1 MATSAFT
8 LSDLRQLTEGFRP
21 SSLAVPA
28 VILLILTMLILPL
41 PAMMLDVLF
50 TLNILLALLVIMVA
64 INTATPMEFSSFPT
78 VILFSTMLRLG
89 LNVASTRV
97 VLLEG
102 HTGGDAAGQ
111 VIEAFGAFVIGGNY
125 VVGFIVFSILMIINF
140 IVITKGAGRSSEV
153 AARFTLDAMP
163 GRQMAID
170 ADLNAGVIDQ
180 DEAKARRALVSQES
194 DFYGTM
200 DGASKF
206 VRGDAVAGILILLI
220 NLIGGVT
227 IGLLQYDLSFDQATK
242 AYVLLT
248 IGDGLVA
255 QIPALI
261 LSLST
266 ALIVTRVTTS
276 ESAPEQAANQL
287 ANPAAFYIA
296 GSILILLGM
305 IPGMPN
311 LVFLILGSCAL
322 GLGYMSQQ
330 KLALVSEQEERAA
343 TESPQADANG
353 ETAAKDPNDVG
364 WDDAAQVDVV
374 SLELGYGL
382 IPMVDETNG
391 GRLLNRIKGIRKKLS
406 AEMGFL
412 LPSIRIRDNLDN
424 APDSYSIIINGS
436 IRGSGTIESGREMAI
451 NPGNVLTQIEGTPAK
466 EPAFG
471 LDAVWIDPAD
481 REYAQASGYTV
492 VDPGTVIATHLNA
505 VIQNNASELMT
516 FDVAQELLDRIEQ
529 TSPKLIEDLVPEK
542 LSLGAIVQILQNL
555 LNESVPLRDMRTIL
569 ETLAGEVSRTQNP
582 QALTAAVRPK
592 LGRLIVQQIIGGE
605 ETLPVMTL
613 EPDLEQLLNELVG
626 RSENTE
632 EIALEPNLADG
643 LFQSVRESV
652 QQLEDQEMPAVI
664 VVSPLIRPWLARLLR
679 RVTKDLTVMSYV
691 EIPEDQAIRVISTIS
706 INRTGENA
714 EQPAV

>member
-8 LSDLRQLTEGFRP
+8 MSDLRQLTEGFRP

-41 PAMMLDVLF
+41 PAVMLDVLF

-102 HTGGDAAGQ
+102 HTGGDAAGR

-125 VVGFIVFSILMIINF
+125 VVGFIVFAILMIINF

-296 GSILILLGM
+296 GSILILLGL

-322 GLGYMSQQ
+322 GLGYMSRQ
-330 KLALVSEQEERAA
+330 KLALAAAQEERAA
-343 TESPQADANG
+343 IESPQQDAG
-353 ETAAKDPNDVG
+353 GAPAAKDPNDVG

-382 IPMVDETNG
+382 IPMVDEANG

-436 IRGSGTIESGREMAI
+436 VRGSGTIESGREMAI

-505 VIQNNASELMT
+505 VIQNNAAELMT

-542 LSLGAIVQILQNL
+542 LSLGAVVQILQNL

-652 QQLEDQEMPAVI
+652 QQLEDQELPAVI

-714 EQPAV
+714 EPAAV

>member
-1 MATSAFT
+1 M
-8 LSDLRQLTEGFRP
+8 SDLRQLTEGFRP

-41 PAMMLDVLF
+41 PAVMLDVLF

-102 HTGGDAAGQ
+102 HTGGDAAGR

-125 VVGFIVFSILMIINF
+125 VVGFIVFAILMIINF

-296 GSILILLGM
+296 GSILILLGL

-322 GLGYMSQQ
+322 GLGYMSRQ
-330 KLALVSEQEERAA
+330 KLALAAAQEERAA
-343 TESPQADANG
+343 IESPQQDAG
-353 ETAAKDPNDVG
+353 GAPAAKDPNDVG

-382 IPMVDETNG
+382 IPMVDEANG

-436 IRGSGTIESGREMAI
+436 VRGSGTIESGREMAI

-505 VIQNNASELMT
+505 VIQNNAAELMT

-542 LSLGAIVQILQNL
+542 LSLGAVVQILQNL

-652 QQLEDQEMPAVI
+652 QQLEDQELPAVI

-714 EQPAV
+714 EPAAV

>member
-8 LSDLRQLTEGFRP
+8 MSDLRQLTEGFRP

-41 PAMMLDVLF
+41 PAVMLDVLF

-102 HTGGDAAGQ
+102 HTGGDAAGR

-125 VVGFIVFSILMIINF
+125 VVGFIVFAILMIINF

-296 GSILILLGM
+296 GSILILLGL

-322 GLGYMSQQ
+322 GLGYMSRQ
-330 KLALVSEQEERAA
+330 KLALAAAQEERAA
-343 TESPQADANG
+343 IESPQQDAG
-353 ETAAKDPNDVG
+353 GAPAAKDPNDVG

-382 IPMVDETNG
+382 IPMVDEANG

-505 VIQNNASELMT
+505 VIQNNAAELMT

-542 LSLGAIVQILQNL
+542 LSLGAVVQILQNL

-652 QQLEDQEMPAVI
+652 QQLEDQELPAVI

-714 EQPAV
+714 DPAAV

>member
-8 LSDLRQLTEGFRP
+8 MSDLRQLTEGFRP

-41 PAMMLDVLF
+41 PAVMLDVLF

-102 HTGGDAAGQ
+102 HTGGDAAGR

-125 VVGFIVFSILMIINF
+125 VVGFIVFAILMIINF

-296 GSILILLGM
+296 GSILILLGL

-322 GLGYMSQQ
+322 GLGYMSRQ
-330 KLALVSEQEERAA
+330 KLALAAAQEERAA
-343 TESPQADANG
+343 IESPQQDAG
-353 ETAAKDPNDVG
+353 GAPAAKDPNDVG

-382 IPMVDETNG
+382 IPMVDEANG

-436 IRGSGTIESGREMAI
+436 VRGSGTIDSGREMAI

-505 VIQNNASELMT
+505 VIQNNAAELMT

-542 LSLGAIVQILQNL
+542 LSLGAVVQILQNL

-652 QQLEDQEMPAVI
+652 QQLEDQELPAVI

-714 EQPAV
+714 EPAAV

>member
-8 LSDLRQLTEGFRP
+8 MSDLRQLTEGFRP

-41 PAMMLDVLF
+41 PAVMLDVLF

-102 HTGGDAAGQ
+102 HTGGDAAGR

-125 VVGFIVFSILMIINF
+125 VVGFIVFAILMIINF

-296 GSILILLGM
+296 GSILILLGL

-322 GLGYMSQQ
+322 GLGYMSRQ
-330 KLALVSEQEERAA
+330 KLALAAAQEERAA
-343 TESPQADANG
+343 IESPQQDAG
-353 ETAAKDPNDVG
+353 GAPAAKDPNDVG

-382 IPMVDETNG
+382 IPMVDEANG

-505 VIQNNASELMT
+505 VIQNNAAELMT

-542 LSLGAIVQILQNL
+542 LSLGAVVQILQNL

-652 QQLEDQEMPAVI
+652 QQLEDQELPAVI

-714 EQPAV
+714 EPAAV

>member
-8 LSDLRQLTEGFRP
+8 MSDLRQLTEGFRP

-41 PAMMLDVLF
+41 PAVMLDVLF

-102 HTGGDAAGQ
+102 HTGGDAAGR

-125 VVGFIVFSILMIINF
+125 VVGFIVFAILMIINF

-296 GSILILLGM
+296 GSILILLGL

-322 GLGYMSQQ
+322 ALGYMSRQ
-330 KLALVSEQEERAA
+330 KLALAAAQEERAA
-343 TESPQADANG
+343 IESPQQDAG
-353 ETAAKDPNDVG
+353 GAPAAKDPNDVG

-382 IPMVDETNG
+382 IPMVDEANG

-436 IRGSGTIESGREMAI
+436 VRGSGTIESGREMAI

-505 VIQNNASELMT
+505 VIQNNAAELMT

-542 LSLGAIVQILQNL
+542 LSLGAVVQILQNL

-652 QQLEDQEMPAVI
+652 QQLEDQELPAVI

-714 EQPAV
+714 EPAAV